1 MTDGAGVT
9 RNSELNAKNKFREAA
24 LSARAPCLDLQK
36 FILAHDINVAAIYR
50 MQNRSYR

>member
-24 LSARAPCLDLQK
+24 LSARAPYLDLQIHFGTRYK
-36 FILAHDINVAAIYR
+36 RGGDL
-50 MQNRSYR
+50 